1 MNNFIIFFIFLFLTS
16 CKYPDIDTV
25 PSFDSVVITK
35 EDTIQICKFNN
46 KFKESKLEINRNY
59 KEDFVLDYNVGSK
72 YYTRILIKTSF
83 NLIGKEDCFREIRYL
98 IERL

>member
-1 MNNFIIFFIFLFLTS
+1 MKHFFLLIIFFIFVS
-16 CKYPDIDTV
+16 CGYPDIDTV

-35 EDTIQICKFNN
+35 EDAIQICKFNN

-59 KEDFVLDYNVGSK
+59 KEDFILDYNVGSK